1 MKKRIFLILII
12 FVISLIILLLLL
24 FYNESKDISNKINSA
39 DILIVDK
46 YHEKNGVYDVISKEI
61 TDKDDIKKIRSII
74 KERKPMKKGEI
85 VPYRSIPHYKL
96 RFLDK
101 KEKSIIEISFF
112 YFGKETSWI
121 VIDGDEKNYIIDSET
136 LLEIIES

>member
-1 MKKRIFLILII
+1 MKKNIFMII
-12 FVISLIILLLLL
+12 FILVISLIILLLLFL
-24 FYNESKDISNKINSA
+24 YNESKDISNKINSA
-39 DILIVDK
+39 DILMVDK
-46 YHEKNGVYDVISKEI
+46 FHEKYGVYNVISKEI
-61 TDKDDIKKIRSII
+61 TDKDDIKKIRNII

-96 RFLDK
+96 RFLDR

-121 VIDGDEKNYIIDSET
+121 VIDGDENYYIIDSEA
-136 LLEIIES
+136 LLEIIE